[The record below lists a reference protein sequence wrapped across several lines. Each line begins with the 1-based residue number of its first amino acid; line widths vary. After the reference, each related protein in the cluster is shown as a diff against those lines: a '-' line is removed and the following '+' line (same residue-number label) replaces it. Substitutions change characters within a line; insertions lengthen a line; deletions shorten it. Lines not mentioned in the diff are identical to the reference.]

1 MFSALASAVNPPI
14 LYGKEGVVVEELES
28 QERIGQFLVR
38 IGAMTEEQVADVLD
52 VQEADPH
59 TLFGMIATEKGY
71 IDDKA
76 LRAWLTAKG
85 GRAPGK
91 AE

>member
-1 MFSALASAVNPPI
+1 M
-14 LYGKEGVVVEELES
+14 EELES

-38 IGAMTEEQVADVLD
+38 IGAMTGEQVADVLAA
-52 VQEADPH
+52 QTADPH
-59 TLFGMIATEKGY
+59 TLFGMIAIEKGY

-76 LRAWLTAKG
+76 LRAWLTAKSNRG
-85 GRAPGK
+85 TGN